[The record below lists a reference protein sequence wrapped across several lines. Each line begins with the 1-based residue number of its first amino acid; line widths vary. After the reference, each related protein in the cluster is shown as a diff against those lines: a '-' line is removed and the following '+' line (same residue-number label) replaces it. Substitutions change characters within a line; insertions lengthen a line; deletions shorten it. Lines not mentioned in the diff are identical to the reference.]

1 MTRYRHLV
9 VFRDE
14 DTPLPPVEVMRI
26 LGDRLQN
33 MDDAFRMVDYY
44 ELGHFTV
51 LVFADA
57 PDDAWR
63 RQLEAA
69 VAAVGVPAP

>member
-1 MTRYRHLV
+1 
-9 VFRDE
+9 
-14 DTPLPPVEVMRI
+14 MRI